1 MDDETRA
8 PIGVFSS
15 GHFRG
20 CRGPR
25 KEPPKLSGRA
35 MTEDRFGPER
45 QDCRHPPRFHRER
58 PVPHGVDP
66 AMQPAERA
74 VSDTRLDHLV
84 TQPDLAELP
93 SPHDAVLASRK
104 GGNPPVKSLRV
115 EFWVLSTQKST
126 RGFHA
131 PDAGKEMRAGGA
143 QNVPT

>member
-45 QDCRHPPRFHRER
+45 QDCRHPSTFDGQAS
-58 PVPHGVDP
+58 VADGVDTP
-66 AMQPAERA
+66 MDDVEEAPTHAPI
-74 VSDTRLDHLV
+74 DHL
-84 TQPDLAELP
+84 
-93 SPHDAVLASRK
+93 
-104 GGNPPVKSLRV
+104 
-115 EFWVLSTQKST
+115 
-126 RGFHA
+126 
-131 PDAGKEMRAGGA
+131 
-143 QNVPT
+143 